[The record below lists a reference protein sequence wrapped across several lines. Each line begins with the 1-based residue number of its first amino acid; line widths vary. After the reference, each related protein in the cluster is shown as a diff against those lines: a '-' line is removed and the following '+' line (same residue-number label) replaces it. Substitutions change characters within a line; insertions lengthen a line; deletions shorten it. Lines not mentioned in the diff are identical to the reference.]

1 MKLAGTSRAK
11 YYKNII
17 NTVPYTTRVLR
28 SFLLVKLMCSPIKLP
43 FTQGLVFVIAKNNLR
58 QCILVL
64 AFDVGG
70 VGDDNDDVWP
80 LFVDQ
85 VDALASLQGFGNAS
99 VLASDSVD
107 KNWLLFTILC
117 ISKPGITPGNG
128 TRWLFNFIKSFSS
141 FYRQKISSLP

>member
-1 MKLAGTSRAK
+1 MKLAGTCRAK

-17 NTVPYTTRVLR
+17 NAVPFTTGLLR

-58 QCILVL
+58 QCFLVL

-70 VGDDNDDVWP
+70 VGDDDDDVWP
-80 LFVDQ
+80 LLVDQ

-99 VLASDSVD
+99 MLASDSVGQ
-107 KNWLLFTILC
+107 NVAYSYHTLHI
-117 ISKPGITPGNG
+117 
-128 TRWLFNFIKSFSS
+128 
-141 FYRQKISSLP
+141 